1 MSSMFSFE
9 KVWPIQ
15 RRAVY
20 TLALFHI
27 QSTLSK
33 MDTFGTGTKCP
44 SHSESNK
51 GSKERQGPT
60 LSVHFTEVSV
70 KRESTV
76 MYLYIFLVR
85 IEPDKNFLF

>member
-1 MSSMFSFE
+1 MSSMFSFK

-20 TLALFHI
+20 TLAIFHI

-33 MDTFGTGTKCP
+33 MDTFGSRTKCP
-44 SHSESNK
+44 SYRQSNK

-60 LSVHFTEVSV
+60 RSVHFTEVSV
-70 KRESTV
+70 KRESTI
-76 MYLYIFLVR
+76 MYLFIFLVR
-85 IEPDKNFLF
+85 IEADKNFLF